1 MKMIL
6 APTPFLI
13 YEIYNLQRLNLFL
26 YLCVCVE
33 VIVEKHIISHDKST
47 NDQTGF

>member
-13 YEIYNLQRLNLFL
+13 YEIYNLNDLTFFCI
-26 YLCVCVE
+26 CVCV
-33 VIVEKHIISHDKST
+33 
-47 NDQTGF
+47 